1 MPVGALSKYL
11 GMSACAPGVFV
22 ALWLEQVGRVHYMAG
37 VSCKFGSSLCQHGI
51 PLSLPLLCFGS
62 FLPWIKIP
70 LIYGGM
76 LSVQLSS
83 LVLMNGIVNK

>member
-1 MPVGALSKYL
+1 MHDMP
-11 GMSACAPGVFV
+11 
-22 ALWLEQVGRVHYMAG
+22 G
-37 VSCKFGSSLCQHGI
+37 VSCRLGSSLCQCGI
-51 PLSLPLLCFGS
+51 PLSLPLLCSGA

-83 LVLMNGIVNK
+83 LPLVNNIINK